1 MKRDPS
7 ISRRDRAAGN
17 RAVMARPRKL
27 FPEALHNA
35 VKWVKMGS
43 IYSVVKIKLGFGG
56 QGPQPI
62 ATAYILPHL
71 LCHRSEHSR
80 WGLSFLLM

>member
-1 MKRDPS
+1 MKRDRS
-7 ISRRDRAAGN
+7 ISRRDRAAG
-17 RAVMARPRKL
+17 PRKL

-62 ATAYILPHL
+62 AAAK
-71 LCHRSEHSR
+71 
-80 WGLSFLLM
+80 GLSVFVSHRFKLPKTCVAFLLTG